1 MFDAATFCMNTMSLV
16 SVFADSGLVAVGN
29 VVVSLVIVEPMIG
42 EDEDSHVAVFEGAS
56 WYDTWDSAMADY
68 EYDYYEHTYYDMEDD
83 ERDAILAAD
92 QAADQKAGW
101 LAGTFPAMPCP
112 CCGKYR

>member
-1 MFDAATFCMNTMSLV
+1 MNTMSLV
-16 SVFADSGLVAVGN
+16 SALADSGLVAIGN

-42 EDEDSHVAVFEGAS
+42 EDEDSHVAVFEGAT
-56 WYDTWDSAMADY
+56 WYDTWDSSMADY
-68 EYDYYEHTYYDMEDD
+68 EYDYYERTYYDMEDD
-83 ERDAILAAD
+83 ERDANYAAILAE
-92 QAADQKAGW
+92 DQKADY